1 MLGTNCTSLST
12 LCSVL
17 LRIPRGPDKLG
28 CLQVPQLNTPPT
40 TMVAV
45 LSRSF
50 TQGTLQLT
58 SVWGSPLVSK
68 IQTHSPHP
76 SYPIHH
82 QMLYGLYLYHPE
94 QVQSS
99 YSFPGGSP
107 QTKSRHCPPELCS
120 VHMEATVV
128 CPMQTLLIHRSP
140 PALLSI
146 TFLPTA
152 NATTPAL
159 PPGGLAMSPDVPQI
173 HAHSHSRPAHGVS
186 SSLSHW
192 PRSNS
197 YYQSDQFKTPHPFQR

>member
-1 MLGTNCTSLST
+1 MPQLQVSCTLVHSYLVNPPAQIPGPTPLTFSMQAYDSSLPRVPPTLGTNCTFLSI
-12 LCSVL
+12 LCSLL

-50 TQGTLQLT
+50 TQGTPQLT

-68 IQTHSPHP
+68 IQTQSPHP

-82 QMLYGLYLYHPE
+82 QTLYGLYLYYPE

-146 TFLPTA
+146 TFLPARCHCNNTR
-152 NATTPAL
+152 T
-159 PPGGLAMSPDVPQI
+159 
-173 HAHSHSRPAHGVS
+173 S
-186 SSLSHW
+186 S
-192 PRSNS
+192 
-197 YYQSDQFKTPHPFQR
+197 